1 MNNNDLFEKHSKY
14 FRNALVRANYQNLEK
29 DIPYSMEYLNKF
41 FGNLLLG
48 ENNLLDN
55 REMQIKDISTQKTT
69 QKSPNST
76 QKTTQKII
84 DVLRIDPKASRK
96 ELAERLNTTEDSIK
110 WHLETLKKENKIRR
124 IGAAKGGYW
133 EVL

>member
-1 MNNNDLFEKHSKY
+1 MLFRS
-14 FRNALVRANYQNLEK
+14 
-29 DIPYSMEYLNKF
+29 
-41 FGNLLLG
+41 
-48 ENNLLDN
+48 
-55 REMQIKDISTQKTT
+55 
-69 QKSPNST
+69 
-76 QKTTQKII
+76 
-84 DVLRIDPKASRK
+84 KASRK